1 MQCAMLSLSSL
12 LPMCKSCHLT
22 NLSSVPAAGAGVER
36 YYLAGKS
43 TSKVIPGQGAL
54 DVQDMQAAKT
64 PDGRLLAVFT
74 LRLPLGNALASRP
87 VLYVHVPAACNRSA
101 QNYCI
106 SCAGLTALPG
116 LPHAPF
122 LRILVLLKD
131 AVQAEDPDQSLQ

>member
-1 MQCAMLSLSSL
+1 M
-12 LPMCKSCHLT
+12 
-22 NLSSVPAAGAGVER
+22 ER

-74 LRLPLGNALASRP
+74 LRLPPGDALASRP
-87 VLYVHVPAACNRSA
+87 VLYVRAPAACDTSA
-101 QNYCI
+101 QNHSI
-106 SCAGLTALPG
+106 SCAGSTALPG

-122 LRILVLLKD
+122 LCSVVHLKN
-131 AVQAEDPDQSLQ
+131 AVQARNSVQNPH